1 MVRLL
6 PFAIAAVLVTAGCTS
21 RSGSGASE
29 TDPPAETT
37 TTAISTTTT
46 TTTSAEPAAPVPAPE
61 NAADGTDYAACADG
75 TCEVYVAGEAV
86 IPLDP
91 AFGIPTMRLLLNAGR
106 ITIDEGD
113 GAIAQFGPGGV
124 YGSGDLTIELLSA
137 DTAGGIVAFSVGQ
150 R

>member
-1 MVRLL
+1 MRLL
-6 PFAIAAVLVTAGCTS
+6 TFAIAVVLFIAGCTS
-21 RSGSGASE
+21 RSDSGASE
-29 TDPPAETT
+29 TDSPAETT
-37 TTAISTTTT
+37 TTR
-46 TTTSAEPAAPVPAPE
+46 TTTSSEPAAPVPAPE

-75 TCEVYVAGEAV
+75 TCEVFVAGEAV

-91 AFGIPTMRLLLNAGR
+91 AFGFPTMRLVVNAGR

-113 GAIAQFGPGGV
+113 GAIAQFGPGGT

-137 DTAGGIVAFSVGQ
+137 DGAGGIVAFSAGQ